1 MILFSNPNGSTL
13 EEKMTVAGVAAR
25 VGYASP
31 HSFFYRFPTAGR
43 TSLG

>member
-31 HSFFYRFPTAGR
+31 HSFSTAGR
-43 TSLG
+43 TLLA